1 MAVGIGMLAWAIGV
15 GCSRMALHMHWWID
29 VVGGLALGATLASLG
44 LLLSRA
50 VVYLYGVKNEP
61 SNTGIS

>member
-1 MAVGIGMLAWAIGV
+1 
-15 GCSRMALHMHWWID
+15 MALHMHWWID

>member
-1 MAVGIGMLAWAIGV
+1 
-15 GCSRMALHMHWWID
+15 MHWWID
-29 VVGGLALGATLASLG
+29 VVGGLALGATLASLS

>member
-1 MAVGIGMLAWAIGV
+1 
-15 GCSRMALHMHWWID
+15 MALHMHWWID

-50 VVYLYGVKNEP
+50 VVYLYAIKNETP
-61 SNTGIS
+61 NTAKS